1 MLELR
6 VLNFSLLNL
15 SLSQTGHENLYLA
28 VCMSS
33 SWCTGITM
41 FFLVTQENRRTF
53 YCLLKGKS
61 FFNQIISGDPFP
73 FKQLSVFTAVQTV

>member
-41 FFLVTQENRRTF
+41 FFLVTQDKQKNI
-53 YCLLKGKS
+53 LLSAERKE
-61 FFNQIISGDPFP
+61 FF
-73 FKQLSVFTAVQTV
+73 